1 MVGVMIMVISAT
13 VFMMA
18 MIEVGL
24 VAMVM
29 TNGGSSGDH
38 GKYGRADGKGDIY
51 RMVVISTASSLQD
64 VCTARDPT
72 LRKTEVMVSTTM
84 VRVLKS
90 MVLIAIS
97 DNTDLQL
104 CLFLMILHL
113 AGLQPGSHAAE
124 VF

>member
-1 MVGVMIMVISAT
+1 
-13 VFMMA
+13 MMA

-97 DNTDLQL
+97 DETAMPVSHDPPFSRTPAWLP
-104 CLFLMILHL
+104 CGR
-113 AGLQPGSHAAE
+113 GLLSA
-124 VF
+124 